1 MQRMKV
7 KSSKEK
13 IHKKVGAKPNPP
25 VLVQPSVAQMGYLES
40 LLETAELTMD
50 QYNEYATR
58 EIHSEGMAEEMI
70 TDLLTKQRN
79 PILGGFNYQQR
90 DITKMLKLLK

>member
-1 MQRMKV
+1 MKV
-7 KSSKEK
+7 RNSKIK
-13 IHKKVGAKPNPP
+13 THRKRGAKPNPP
-25 VLVQPSVAQMGYLES
+25 VLIQPSVAQMGYLES
-40 LLETAELTMD
+40 LLETAELTVD

-79 PILGGFNYQQR
+79 PILGGFNYQQG
-90 DITKMLKLLK
+90 DITKMLKLLR